1 MNQFNLQGI
10 GMTSPRTRKRL
21 VERLRKAGIDD
32 ERVLDTIAAV
42 PRHIFVDEAL
52 GHLAYE
58 DKSLPIGHGQT
69 ISQPYVVAAMTAALL
84 RSFSREREGNPR
96 TNAARGGAE
105 GSRRVLEIGTGSGY
119 QTAVLA
125 ALVGRVYSVERIGAL
140 LPRAQ
145 ERFEALALHNVYLKH
160 SDGNLGWPDAAPFD
174 GVVVTAGAS
183 HVPDALM
190 AQMADGAPMV
200 IPVGRGDLQQLKI
213 LERAGDAWRQQTL
226 EDVRFVPLL
235 PGVRP

>member
-1 MNQFNLQGI
+1 MTQFNLQGI
-10 GMTSPRTRKRL
+10 GMTSARTRKRL

-84 RSFSREREGNPR
+84 KACPSVEGL
-96 TNAARGGAE
+96 
-105 GSRRVLEIGTGSGY
+105 RRVLEIGTGSGY

-125 ALVGRVYSVERIGAL
+125 SLVGRVYSVERIGAL
-140 LPRAQ
+140 MGRAQ
-145 ERFEALALHNVYLKH
+145 ERFEALSLRNVHLKH
-160 SDGNLGWPDAAPFD
+160 ADGNLGWPDAAPFD
-174 GVVVTAGAS
+174 GVMVTAGAS

-190 AQMADGAPMV
+190 AQMADGAPLV
-200 IPVGRGDLQQLKI
+200 IPVGHGDLQQLK
-213 LERAGDAWRQQTL
+213 LFERAGDAWRQRTL

-235 PGVRP
+235 QGVRP